1 MGDRLCVQ
9 VDIVHQSF
17 YVDNEAWATYVCA
30 EIKCTHL
37 RVRAETPHSR
47 TLRHRQRNVT
57 MHLHDMRLEGAAFA
71 GGGQKV
77 VRCGRQL
84 IALSSQKC
92 RSELQCHHVYI
103 FGQAV
108 IR

>member
-1 MGDRLCVQ
+1 
-9 VDIVHQSF
+9 
-17 YVDNEAWATYVCA
+17 
-30 EIKCTHL
+30 
-37 RVRAETPHSR
+37 
-47 TLRHRQRNVT
+47 